1 VPIRWSRPDDSET
14 ITVRFRV
21 IPHTGSSA
29 EEPIVAMEGGP
40 GYGSIGSADSYRFML
55 GPLLRTHD
63 LILMDQRGT
72 GASGAID
79 CPALQRGAGDYVALS
94 AACARSLGDAATAYG
109 SAAAADDLAA
119 ILDGLGASKVDVY
132 GDSYGTYL
140 AQVFALRHPDR
151 TRALILDGA
160 FDDGFDPFA
169 RDAAAALRRTWHTL
183 CARAGSCRGILGEL
197 SRFSRELERR
207 PLVGRGVDGGGVRR
221 TVRLTAP
228 ALTQLVY
235 DGTYSFAIERDLP
248 AALDALA
255 AGDRSPILRLA
266 AEDLVSTG
274 NGSDPRAYSAG
285 AYMAI
290 SCHDYPVAWDPD
302 ADVSARRTQLREA
315 LAGIDPPAF
324 APFSKD
330 AWLRSIYEEQLV
342 YGCLRW
348 PAPPADDPPAPTRV
362 EHPDLPVLVIN
373 GEFDITTP
381 LADAAT
387 AASAWPDATLVE
399 TENEIHV
406 SALYDF
412 EECASTIVRGFIRTL
427 GTGDTSCAA
436 RTPRIHVVQRFP
448 SRLSGAPEAAS
459 AAGDGSS
466 AQDRRAAWV
475 VAETVGDALTRWW
488 NVTYAGGAGLRG
500 GTFDVRGA
508 YLSRRPLVVTFH
520 SVRFVEDEAMSGRV
534 VWDRRRGS
542 VRGTLTVDG
551 ASGSGRL
558 HLSAST
564 RGPSE
569 PAHLR
574 GTIGDH
580 PLDVTAP
587 PLWSP

>member
-1 VPIRWSRPDDSET
+1 M
-14 ITVRFRV
+14 
-21 IPHTGSSA
+21 SA
-29 EEPIVAMEGGP
+29 AEPIVAMEGGP
-40 GYGSIGSADSYRFML
+40 GYGSIDSADSYRFML
-55 GPLLRTHD
+55 GPLRRTHD

-79 CPALQRGAGDYVALS
+79 CPPLQSGVGNYVALT
-94 AACARSLGDAATAYG
+94 AACARSLGDAVTAFG
-109 SAAAADDLAA
+109 SAAAADDLSA
-119 ILDGLGASKVDVY
+119 ILDGLRVSKVDVY

-160 FDDGFDPFA
+160 YDDGFDPFA

-197 SRFSRELERR
+197 SMFSRELELR
-207 PLVGRGVDGGGVRR
+207 PLVGGGIDGGGVLR

-228 ALTQLVY
+228 AFAQLVY

-255 AGDRSPILRLA
+255 AGDRLPILRLA

-274 NGSDPRAYSAG
+274 NGGDPSAYSAG

-290 SCHDYPVAWDPD
+290 SCHDYPVAWDLD
-302 ADVSARRTQLREA
+302 ADVTTRRVQLRKA
-315 LAGIDPPAF
+315 LAGIGPHGF
-324 APFSKD
+324 APFSND

-348 PAPPADDPPAPTRV
+348 PAPPSDDPPAPTRV
-362 EHPDLPVLVIN
+362 EHPDLPVLVVN
-373 GEFDITTP
+373 GEFDVTTP

-387 AASAWPDATLVE
+387 AAAAWPGATLVE
-399 TENEIHV
+399 TDNEIHV
-406 SALYDF
+406 SALYDY
-412 EECASTIVRGFIRTL
+412 EDCASTIVRRFVRTL
-427 GTGDTSCAA
+427 AAGDTSCAA

-448 SRLSGAPEAAS
+448 SMLSQAPEALPF

-466 AQDRRAAWV
+466 AQDRRTAWV
-475 VAETVGDALTRWW
+475 AAETVGDALTRWW
-488 NVTYAGGAGLRG
+488 NVTYAGGVGLRG

-508 YLSRRPLVVTFH
+508 YLSRRPLVLTFH
-520 SVRFVEDEAMSGRV
+520 AVRFVEDEMVSGRV

-551 ASGSGRL
+551 ASGPGTL
-558 HLSAST
+558 HLSGST
-564 RGPSE
+564 RGPSA

-574 GTIGDH
+574 GAVGGH
-580 PLDVTAP
+580 PVDVTAP

>member
-1 VPIRWSRPDDSET
+1 MA
-14 ITVRFRV
+14 FRV
-21 IPHTGSSA
+21 FPHTGTSA
-29 EEPIVAMEGGP
+29 SEPIVAMEGGP
-40 GYGSIGSADSYRFML
+40 GYGSIDSADSYRFML
-55 GPLLRTHD
+55 GSLLRTHD

-79 CPALQRGAGDYVALS
+79 CPPLQGGVGDYVALTT
-94 AACARSLGDAATAYG
+94 ACARSLGGAATAFG

-119 ILDGLGASKVDVY
+119 ILDGLGVSKADVY

-160 FDDGFDPFA
+160 YDDGFDPLA
-169 RDAAAALRRTWHTL
+169 RDAAAAMRRTWRTL
-183 CARAGSCRGILGEL
+183 CARAGTCEGVLGQL
-197 SRFSRELERR
+197 SALSRELERR
-207 PLVGRGVDGGGVRR
+207 PLVGRGVDGNGARR

-228 ALTQLVY
+228 ALAQLVY

-255 AGDRSPILRLA
+255 AGDRRPILRLA
-266 AEDLVSTG
+266 AEDLGSTG
-274 NGSDPRAYSAG
+274 NGGDPSAYSAG

-302 ADVSARRTQLREA
+302 ADVSTRRAHLREA
-315 LAGIDPPAF
+315 LAGIGRHAF
-324 APFSKD
+324 APFSND

-348 PAPPADDPPAPTRV
+348 PAPPSDDPPAPTRL

-373 GEFDITTP
+373 GEFDVTTP
-381 LADAAT
+381 LANAAT
-387 AASAWPDATLVE
+387 AAAAWPGATLVE

-406 SALYDF
+406 SALYDY
-412 EECASTIVRGFIRTL
+412 EECASAIVRRFIRML
-427 GTGDTSCAA
+427 QPGDTSCAA

-448 SRLSGAPEAAS
+448 STLSGAPEAAS

-466 AQDRRAAWV
+466 AQDRRVAWV
-475 VAETVGDALTRWW
+475 AAETVGDALTRWW
-488 NVTYAGGAGLRG
+488 NVTYAGGVGLRG
-500 GTFDVRGA
+500 GTFLVRGA
-508 YLSRRPLVVTFH
+508 YLGRRPLVLTLRAL
-520 SVRFVEDEAMSGRV
+520 RFVEDETVSGRV
-534 VWDRRRGS
+534 ILNRRRGS

-551 ASGSGRL
+551 ASGPGRL

-564 RGPSE
+564 RGPS
-569 PAHLR
+569 AAARLR
-574 GTIGDH
+574 GVIDGRAV
-580 PLDVTAP
+580 DVTAP